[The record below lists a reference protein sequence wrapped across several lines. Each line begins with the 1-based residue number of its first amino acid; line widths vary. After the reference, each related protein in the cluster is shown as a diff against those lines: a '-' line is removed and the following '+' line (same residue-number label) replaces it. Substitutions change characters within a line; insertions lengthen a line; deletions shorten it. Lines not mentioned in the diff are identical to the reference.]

1 MPTVK
6 PRPKSKPVPKPRK
19 AAPLFATMGELLD
32 RLGGITPH
40 RVCADPPP
48 GTATLRDFTRRD
60 GRSASG
66 AMCELIDRTL
76 VEKSMG
82 SEQTTLTMWIGHKL
96 LNYLDEHPIAFV
108 SGETYPLLVAPG
120 LVRSPDISVVL
131 WESRPDGTIPVG
143 PVARDVPALAIEV
156 ISPSNTP
163 GEMRRKLAHYFAA
176 GVKVVWFVDP
186 QKYSGA
192 IYTSPEDVTLLD
204 ETGVLTAE
212 SVLPGFTLPLSV
224 VFAQMPKPAAK
235 KRKPKP
241 PPAP

>member
-6 PRPKSKPVPKPRK
+6 PRPKSKPRK
-19 AAPLFATMGELLD
+19 AAPLFATLGELLE

-48 GTATLRDFTRRD
+48 GTVTLRDFARRD

-66 AMCELIDRTL
+66 TMCELIDRTL
-76 VEKSMG
+76 VEKPMG
-82 SEQTTLTMWIGHKL
+82 SEQTTLTMWIGYHL
-96 LNYLDEHPIAFV
+96 QVYLQEHPIAFV

-120 LVRSPDISVVL
+120 VVRSPDVSVVL
-131 WESRPDGTIPVG
+131 WESRPEGTIPVG
-143 PVARDVPALAIEV
+143 PVAREVPALAIEV

-163 GEMRRKLAHYFAA
+163 GEMLRKLAHYFAA

-192 IYTSPEDVTLLD
+192 IYTSPEDKVTLD

-212 SVLPGFTLPLSV
+212 SVLPGFALPLSV
-224 VFAQMPKPAAK
+224 VFVQMPKPAVK